1 MKCDKCSTELE
12 WVREKGDDPY
22 PHTNEECFTVQ
33 LAAAKAALGVAHLA
47 LRGCAET
54 EREDGVYGDA
64 RQYLDATQ
72 APTEA
77 LNDALAAAQPA
88 VRDLTDEADVLTET
102 NKNPRSH
109 ALRAQL
115 AELKREITAGRIE
128 ANAELKRGFT
138 EALYRLHAERDAE
151 REAREAAERTLAK
164 FIDTPCAGCTTYM
177 IHGFCEHSYARAL
190 AAQKRAE
197 SRVERL
203 ERAMIMVVR
212 KGHHDTCSH
221 ALIESHACDCGF
233 DAGQDAFESFIKE
246 DRAAALRGL
255 AASQPPAGEQR
266 LRHVLVGDRCKVC
279 GEKFANGW
287 PMVGTWCSGQPPAGE
302 RGGEP

>member
-151 REAREAAERTLAK
+151 REAREAAERQRDHKDDELVAAIRTIGEFQAHLG
-164 FIDTPCAGCTTYM
+164 T
-177 IHGFCEHSYARAL
+177 AL

-197 SRVERL
+197 VREAGLEKALRL
-203 ERAMIMVVR
+203 YGRHLY
-212 KGHHDTCSH
+212 GC
-221 ALIESHACDCGF
+221 
-233 DAGQDAFESFIKE
+233 ESFNTGPLCTCGLTN
-246 DRAAALRGL
+246 AL
-255 AASQPPAGEQR
+255 AASQPPAGE
-266 LRHVLVGDRCKVC
+266 
-279 GEKFANGW
+279 
-287 PMVGTWCSGQPPAGE
+287 
-302 RGGEP
+302 RGGEES